1 MFLTK
6 IAKSFAEHNIIL
18 KIKAFFYES
27 FYLLANNNTF
37 SIFKENPIAKQI
49 APKTAPIA
57 KKMSP
62 TPRHPE
68 LVSGSHPNLK
78 KFTTT
83 KPNSKKKCHPE
94 HCRRV
99 SIKPPNTI
107 AKTKPLAQRHP
118 ELVSG
123 SHLNLKK

>member
-37 SIFKENPIAKQI
+37 SIFKQNPIAKQI
-49 APKTAPIA
+49 APKTA
-57 KKMSP
+57 S

-99 SIKPPNTI
+99 SIKPPNPI
-107 AKTKPLAQRHP
+107 AKKMPHTPRHP

-123 SHLNLKK
+123 SHLNLKNQIN